1 MLESK
6 ESRKLLLFPSKYVG
20 DTSFEC
26 GAASGS
32 RLSSLAV
39 GNVMIWNSLSFVVS
53 IFKKKMFF
61 KKKLF
66 YFGYMHL
73 AKQMKTEYFMNP
85 FKYILEH
92 CQCDN

>member
-39 GNVMIWNSLSFVVS
+39 GNVMIWSSLSFVVS
-53 IFKKKMFF
+53 IFKKKMF
-61 KKKLF
+61 LHRS
-66 YFGYMHL
+66 YFVLVTCSFGQTNENRIFNESLQIYTGAL
-73 AKQMKTEYFMNP
+73 SV
-85 FKYILEH
+85 
-92 CQCDN
+92 